1 MQRSYPPLCGI
12 VQLTNSDALCFR
24 NCGFTNT
31 NKGEVKMEI
40 KKVCVLGAGLMGN
53 GIAQVCAQAGYEVTM
68 RDIEQR
74 FVDGGM
80 NSIKKNLNRDM
91 EKGKITKEQM
101 ESVLGRIKPT
111 LDLKEAATGADIVV
125 EVVIEVMDVK
135 KKVYAELEEIVP
147 KHCLFFTNTSG
158 LSITEMASVT
168 KRPDKVIGTHF
179 FNPVPVMKLLEI
191 ICCYQTS
198 AETLETAKAWG
209 KKIGKEVIIVK
220 EAPAFVVNRILCVML
235 NEAFYVLDQGLASA
249 EDIDKG
255 MMLGCNH
262 PIGPLALADLVG
274 LETLLRIMDDMYRE
288 LGDKYRPAP
297 LLRKL
302 VRAGNFGRKSGR
314 GVYDYSK
321 K

>member
-1 MQRSYPPLCGI
+1 
-12 VQLTNSDALCFR
+12 
-24 NCGFTNT
+24 
-31 NKGEVKMEI
+31 MEI
-40 KKVCVLGAGLMGN
+40 KKVCVLGAGLMGS

-80 NSIKKNLNRDM
+80 NSIKKNLNRDV
-91 EKGKITKEQM
+91 EKGKITKDQM
-101 ESVLGRIKPT
+101 DAILGRIKPT

-168 KRPDKVIGTHF
+168 KRPEKVIGTHF

-220 EAPAFVVNRILCVML
+220 EAPAGGGNRILCVML

-274 LETLLRIMDDMYRE
+274 LDTLLRIMDDMYRE

>member
-1 MQRSYPPLCGI
+1 MKI
-12 VQLTNSDALCFR
+12 
-24 NCGFTNT
+24 
-31 NKGEVKMEI
+31 E
-40 KKVCVLGAGLMGN
+40 KVCVLGSGLMGN
-53 GIAQVCAQAGYEVTM
+53 GIAQVCALAGYDVAL

-80 NSIKKNLNRDM
+80 KTIQKNLAREV
-91 EKGKITKEQM
+91 EKGKMTQVHM
-101 ESVLGRIKPT
+101 DTVLGRIKPT
-111 LDLKEAATGADIVV
+111 LDLKEAATNADIVV

-147 KHCLFFTNTSG
+147 ERCLFFTNTSG
-158 LSITEMASVT
+158 LSITEMAAIT
-168 KRPDKVIGTHF
+168 KRPDRFIGTHF

-191 ICCYQTS
+191 IRGHQTS
-198 AETLETAKAWG
+198 DETLQTAREWG
-209 KKIGKEVIIVK
+209 TKIGKDVIVVK
-220 EAPAFVVNRILCVML
+220 EAPAFVVNRILCTML
-235 NEAFYVLDQGLASA
+235 NEAFFVLDEGLATA

-255 MMLGCNH
+255 MVLGCNH

-274 LETLLRIMDDMYRE
+274 NETLLRVIEGLHRE

-297 LLRKL
+297 ILRKL
-302 VRAGNFGRKSGR
+302 VRAGNFGRKTGK